1 MTSVDPSRRRR
12 KIRAILAS
20 GLVLG
25 VGAAVTLAAWSDTV
39 WGSSEFGTEGSSF
52 NIQGSFD
59 GGASWAE
66 YLTADAAGTMTF
78 TQQANALVPAE
89 PVYQL
94 VGLREV
100 EGNFGADITVTK
112 TNADTSALANLVT
125 VRVAELGTGA
135 TATAAACGAGAPFGA
150 GTTIGAASTQ
160 VLSTT
165 VGAGDYRWL
174 CFSAELA
181 ANAPATAAVTSAPIL
196 WEFAAASTDS

>member
-1 MTSVDPSRRRR
+1 MTSVDPTRKRR
-12 KIRAILAS
+12 KIRAVLAS

-39 WGSSEFGTEGSSF
+39 WGSSEFGTGGSSF

-59 GGASWAE
+59 GGSTWAE

-94 VGLREV
+94 VGLQEV

-135 TATAAACGAGAPFGA
+135 AAPACGAGAPFGA

-196 WEFAAASTDS
+196 WEFAATSTDV